1 MIKTLVTNR
10 EWGKFSHTQVA
21 SAVKA
26 CLGRTEVAKRLLFIS
41 FAVVASFVGQTA
53 HAQKVQTIAAWEG
66 STPSAANGQTVYLYN
81 VGTKQYLGKGG
92 RWGTEATMNVEGT
105 PFTLTYSSGTFTLT
119 SNVKQQGSDNKGK
132 LTLMDGTST
141 HTSAH
146 DMFNYFVDGKPKA
159 SENYTFTANGNTTDG
174 YTLAITS
181 ASGSASSMSGKTFYM
196 FAEGAYGHV
205 SARLKAAT
213 STMLGIPSDSTAY
226 SKWVI
231 VTENQREDAFKTVNM
246 AHAPVVNATFL
257 MSDFDFARK
266 DNSCVDW
273 KTSAT
278 ATEPNSKTLT
288 FRNDKNRK
296 PSDAYKQGT
305 KKYFWKTTEE
315 HAYESWLTYIY
326 KHDDSFESDEPID
339 GVGENGKD
347 DIGKTIQHI
356 CTQANGDHSTSYPLT
371 QKYTY
376 KLTDVEEIGG
386 GYTYYLGNGYDE
398 DIYTKDPITGE
409 TLPEEI
415 HMQELY
421 GGAWTA
427 NIHGARGSVVQ
438 TIDGGKLV
446 KEGWYR
452 VSCLG
457 FTTTTKGIARLFAA
471 AGKGNTGSNATAQS
485 RKFATVDL
493 ARIDAAKQPK
503 TYVAAS
509 TLLDES
515 TEGAYNASVMVY
527 VGDNTTTGNKETL
540 SFGIEVGGADDP
552 AQDADATAWTC
563 FDNFKIEYLGIPINK
578 LILDEDQTDAGYIKA
593 QTPYLENNATLQKSE
608 VYLHRTM
615 NPGKWNSLVLPINLN
630 VGQVMRIFGNQVRV
644 SEFKGA
650 IDANHPQRIIFEPIK
665 ANQNDP
671 DAIAIEAGKLYL
683 VKPTADGG
691 MPTNQEEQTLTYKDK
706 TTKFTSY
713 YRIVGVTFKRQN
725 DIADDAYSGRV
736 RGTEG
741 NESWGESNAPQVQF
755 VGTYVKCFDDNNQI
769 PVNSYVLNGNNLGGT
784 QGLWYYRTVK
794 TKTKGFR
801 GWLETI
807 GDRHSKGIQYEI
819 EGVVDQV
826 NGDVTAIDGI
836 EAEQQHNANIYNLN
850 GQLVRQGA
858 TSTEG
863 LPSGLYIVGGKKVVV
878 K

>member
-26 CLGRTEVAKRLLFIS
+26 CLRRAEVAKRLLFIS
-41 FAVVASFVGQTA
+41 FAVVASFVGQTVHA
-53 HAQKVQTIAAWEG
+53 HNAAWDATT
-66 STPSAANGQTVYLYN
+66 TPSAADGQEVYLYN
-81 VGTKQYLGKGG
+81 VGAKQFLGRGG
-92 RWGTEATMNVEGT
+92 RWGTEANMNVEGT
-105 PFTLTYSSGTFTLT
+105 KFTLTYNSSAKSFTLT
-119 SNVKQQGSDNKGK
+119 SPMRSDNGDK
-132 LTLMDGTST
+132 LTLMDGVLSE
-141 HTSAH
+141 H
-146 DMFNYFVDGKPKA
+146 DEGNYFLDQKGSA
-159 SENYTFTANGNTTDG
+159 FTVTVVKSGTEVKGYKISSVAEHTGGNGLVVKDNK
-174 YTLAITS
+174 YYMV
-181 ASGSASSMSGKTFYM
+181 ASGVYQK
-196 FAEGAYGHV
+196 AY
-205 SARLKAAT
+205 AKLAT
-213 STMLGIPSDSTAY
+213 EDWVAGDSTDYAT
-226 SKWVI
+226 WII
-231 VTENQREDAFKTVNM
+231 VTHQQRKDAFEKVNN
-246 AHAPVVNATFL
+246 AHETAVNATFL
-257 MSDFDFARK
+257 MSDFDFARNDRK
-266 DNSCVDW
+266 CLDW
-273 KTSAT
+273 KTGAT
-278 ATEPNSKTLT
+278 ATGTNTATLVI
-288 FRNDKNRK
+288 RNENHK
-296 PSDAYKQGT
+296 PIDAYKQGT
-305 KKYFWKTTEE
+305 KKYVWNTTEK
-315 HAYESWLTYIY
+315 HVYKSWLTYTY
-326 KHDDSFESDEPID
+326 THDDSFESDEPID
-339 GVGENGKD
+339 GVGVNGKD

-398 DIYTKDPITGE
+398 AKYTTDPITGE
-409 TLPEEI
+409 TLPRKM
-415 HMQELY
+415 HLQEPY

-427 NIHGARGSVVQ
+427 NIHGARGTVVH
-438 TIDGGKLV
+438 TIPTDNMI

-452 VSCLG
+452 ISCLG

-471 AGKGNTGSNATAQS
+471 SAKGNTSGSTAQS
-485 RKFATVDL
+485 KKFATADL
-493 ARIDAAKQPK
+493 ARIDAAKQPA

-509 TLLDES
+509 QLLDGS
-515 TEGAYNASVMVY
+515 TEGAYDASVMVY
-527 VGDNTTTGNKETL
+527 VSPTNEAKTTFETL
-540 SFGIEVGGADDP
+540 SFGIQVGSAADP
-552 AQDADATAWTC
+552 TQDADATAWTC
-563 FDNFKIEYLGIPINK
+563 FDNFRIEYLGTPPNK

-593 QTPYLENNATLQKSE
+593 QAPEMDENATLQKSE

-615 NPGKWNSLVLPINLN
+615 NPGKWNSLVLPINLT

-665 ANQNDP
+665 ADQTDP

-691 MPTNQEEQTLTYKDK
+691 MPANQEEKELKYNGQ

-713 YRIVGVTFKRQN
+713 YTIAGVTFKKKSEIGDN
-725 DIADDAYSGRV
+725 VYSGRV
-736 RGTEG
+736 MGTEG

-755 VGTYVKCFDDNNQI
+755 VGTYVKCFDKDQI
-769 PVNSYVLNGNNLGGT
+769 PANSYVLNGNNLGGT

-807 GDRHSKGIQYEI
+807 GDRPSKGIQYEI

-826 NGDVTAIDGI
+826 NGDATAIEGI
-836 EAEQQHNANIYNLN
+836 EAAQQHNANIYNLN

>member
-26 CLGRTEVAKRLLFIS
+26 CLGRAEVAKRLLFIT
-41 FAVVASFVGQTA
+41 FAVLVSFVGQTA
-53 HAQKVQTIAAWEG
+53 HAQNAAWEG
-66 STPSAANGQTVYLYN
+66 STPSDANGKTVYLYN
-81 VGTKQYLGKGG
+81 VGTKQFLGKGG
-92 RWGTEATMNVEGT
+92 HWGTEAVMNVEGV
-105 PFTLTYSSGTFTLT
+105 PFALTYTNGTFTLH
-119 SNVKQQGSDNKGK
+119 SLVKLEGGNEAGK
-132 LTLMDGTST
+132 LTLMDGVNSV
-141 HTSAH
+141 H
-146 DMFNYFVDGKPKA
+146 DKGAYFVDQSGA
-159 SENYTFTANGNTTDG
+159 SFTATAQGDG
-174 YTLAITS
+174 YVLTS
-181 ASGSASSMSGKTFYM
+181 KATTSGSSMYNKTYKMVAF
-196 FAEGAYGHV
+196 GVNQKAYAKLATEDWVNGDSTDYATWIIVTHDQ
-205 SARLKAAT
+205 RLAAFGNVNDAHKAA
-213 STMLGIPSDSTAY
+213 
-226 SKWVI
+226 
-231 VTENQREDAFKTVNM
+231 
-246 AHAPVVNATFL
+246 VNATFL
-257 MSDFDFARK
+257 MYDFDFARN
-266 DNSCVDW
+266 DNACEYW
-273 KTSAT
+273 KTGAT
-278 ATEPNSKTLT
+278 TGGSTTRTLSYSDNKQCKPEDAYPKTTTVKTYTYTSTHKIYSLGTRTHTSTITTTEDHGDTWVRDCKDAGSHWDQTSPQDVTYTRDNSKTVE
-288 FRNDKNRK
+288 
-296 PSDAYKQGT
+296 S
-305 KKYFWKTTEE
+305 TT
-315 HAYESWLTYIY
+315 T
-326 KHDDSFESDEPID
+326 
-339 GVGENGKD
+339 
-347 DIGKTIQHI
+347 T
-356 CTQANGDHSTSYPLT
+356 
-371 QKYTY
+371 
-376 KLTDVEEIGG
+376 G
-386 GYTYYLGNGYDE
+386 GYTYYLGNGYMENGNKIDYE
-398 DIYTKDPITGE
+398 TGTE
-409 TLPEEI
+409 YPSGTNQV
-415 HMQELY
+415 MQFY

-427 NIHGARGSVVQ
+427 NIHGARGTVVQ
-438 TIDGGKLV
+438 TIPAKHMQ

-452 VSCLG
+452 ISCLG

-471 AGKGNTGSNATAQS
+471 SAKGNTSGSTAQS
-485 RKFATVDL
+485 RKFATADL

-509 TLLDES
+509 QLLDGS
-515 TEGAYNASVMVY
+515 TEGAYDASVMVY
-527 VGDNTTTGNKETL
+527 VSPINDPETPFETL
-540 SFGIEVGGADDP
+540 SFGIQVGSAADP
-552 AQDADATAWTC
+552 TQDADATAWTC
-563 FDNFKIEYLGIPINK
+563 FDNFRIEYLGTPPNQ

-593 QTPYLENNATLQKSE
+593 QAPEMDENATLQKSE

-665 ANQNDP
+665 ADQTDP

-691 MPTNQEEQTLTYKDK
+691 MPTNQEEKKYTDNGYNISVTD
-706 TTKFTSY
+706 Y
-713 YRIVGVTFKRQN
+713 YTIAGVTFKKKSEIGAN
-725 DIADDAYSGRV
+725 DYSARV
-736 RGTEG
+736 KGTEG

-755 VGTYVKCFDDNNQI
+755 VGTYVKCFDKDRI
-769 PVNSYVLNGNNLGGT
+769 PVNSYVLNGNNKGGT
-784 QGLWYYRTVK
+784 AGLWYYRTVE

-807 GDRHSKGIQYEI
+807 GDRPSKGIQYEI